1 MYNIMNS
8 SLFLLYMYFI
18 LNVNMF
24 IIFIMCFFFPYKHP
38 MEMCIYLSIF
48 ITMILIITGSNMSS
62 FIYSFLIF
70 MIMVGGL
77 MVMFLYFSSSASMSK
92 SNTMI
97 KLKYLITLFLIM
109 FISTMLIFYY
119 LYNLSMFNFKDELW
133 MMSIN
138 NELDIFK
145 TMEKIYKLN
154 YTFIST
160 MSIVFL
166 FIFML
171 SIVKVCK
178 MWKVLSIRQKYNK

>member
-1 MYNIMNS
+1 MMNS
-8 SLFLLYMYFI
+8 LILLYMYFI
-18 LNVNMF
+18 LNMNMF
-24 IIFIMCFFFPYKHP
+24 VIFIMCFFFPHKHP

-70 MIMVGGL
+70 MVMVGGM

-92 SNTMI
+92 SNTMMN
-97 KLKYLITLFLIM
+97 KLKYLMTLFLITL
-109 FISTMLIFYY
+109 ISTMLIFYY
-119 LYNLSMFNFKDELW
+119 LYNLSMLNFKDELW
-133 MMSIN
+133 MADN
-138 NELDIFK
+138 NELNIFK

-160 MSIVFL
+160 MSIIFL

-178 MWKVLSIRQKYNK
+178 MWKVLSIRQKYSK